1 MTATPLEDLKTAW
14 QTLDRKLERQHTLA
28 MHQSKETT
36 FTKLRGGLRPLVVG
50 QVIQSVFGLMLAL
63 FAGGFWFD
71 HIGKPHLMI
80 YGLLLHAYGIMMM
93 VFGIRDLILIQA
105 VDYGAPVLTIQ
116 KQLAELRAWRLRAGI
131 WFAVAG
137 CLVWVPGLLVL
148 FYFLG
153 TDLWV
158 HKPEVVYWNIASSLG
173 CLGCL
178 GLCFGVFWWSRRPGH
193 ERFAKSLRD
202 SSIGK
207 RINRAQEMLAE
218 VESFEREGNGAMT
231 TVSSHD

>member
-1 MTATPLEDLKTAW
+1 MTATTLDDLKTAW
-14 QTLDRKLERQHTLA
+14 QALDRKLERQHRLSL
-28 MHQSKETT
+28 HQIKEIELP
-36 FTKLRGGLRPLVVG
+36 KLRGGLRPLVVG
-50 QVIQSVFGLMLAL
+50 QIIQTVLGLVLAL

-71 HIGKPHLMI
+71 HIGTPHLMI
-80 YGLLLHAYGIMMM
+80 YGLILHVYGIMMM
-93 VFGIRDLILIQA
+93 VFAIRDLVLIQA

-131 WFAVAG
+131 WLAAAG

-153 TDLWV
+153 ADLWV
-158 HKPEVVYWNIASSLG
+158 HKPEVVYWNVVSSLV
-173 CLGCL
+173 CL
-178 GLCFGVFWWSRRPGH
+178 GLCAGVFWWSRRPGQ

-207 RINRAQEMLAE
+207 RITRAQEMAAE
-218 VESFEREGNGAMT
+218 IDRFEDTGE
-231 TVSSHD
+231 V